1 MGTSRG
7 FSIAVMLLAVA
18 ACASKPPP
26 PPAPP
31 KAAPAPAPKPAPT
44 PAKPAAAQPKKPI
57 TPAAVRPSVAAV
69 TSISFEGA
77 VFKMKFQGNTNGEAV
92 RQYYLPAET
101 AQAWTRVVELHVY
114 PTAGKGMTAA
124 AYARL
129 IAKNVQAGN
138 PYARYTLQ
146 PNKDGTVTLSFTTW
160 DDASLKAHYREFDA
174 YKFIPVKSGNIIGFH
189 YVERIYTD
197 MKATTEQNIASTTAT
212 KQKALLEM
220 AKVPLYQE

>member
-1 MGTSRG
+1 
-7 FSIAVMLLAVA
+7 MLLAVA

-31 KAAPAPAPKPAPT
+31 KAAPAPQPVAPMQPVI
-44 PAKPAAAQPKKPI
+44 AKPKKPI
-57 TPAAVRPSVAAV
+57 APATLRPSVGAT
-69 TSISFEGA
+69 TSISFEGTL
-77 VFKMKFQGNTNGEAV
+77 FKLKFKGSTSGEAV

-101 AQAWTRVVELHVY
+101 SQAWTRVVELHVY
-114 PTAGKGMTAA
+114 PTAGKGLTAA
-124 AYARL
+124 AYATL
-129 IAKNVQAGN
+129 VAKNVQAGN

-174 YKFIPVKSGNIIGFH
+174 YKFIPVKSGDIIGFH

-197 MKATTEQNIASTTAT
+197 MKASTEQNISSTTAT

>member
-1 MGTSRG
+1 VGTSRG
-7 FSIAVMLLAVA
+7 FSVAIVLLAVA
-18 ACASKPPP
+18 ACASKPPAA

-31 KAAPAPAPKPAPT
+31 KAAAPAPKPVAPVQPVIAT
-44 PAKPAAAQPKKPI
+44 PKKPVS
-57 TPAAVRPSVAAV
+57 PAMVRPSVGAT
-69 TSISFEGA
+69 TSISFEGSI
-77 VFKMKFQGNTNGEAV
+77 FKMKYQGNANGEAV

-114 PTAGKGMTAA
+114 PTAGKRMTAA
-124 AYARL
+124 AYAAL
-129 IAKNVQAGN
+129 VAKNVQAGN
-138 PYARYTLQ
+138 PYARYSLQ

-174 YKFIPVKSGNIIGFH
+174 YKFIPMKSGNIIGFH

-197 MKATTEQNIASTTAT
+197 MKATTEQNISSTTAA
-212 KQKALLEM
+212 KKKALLEM